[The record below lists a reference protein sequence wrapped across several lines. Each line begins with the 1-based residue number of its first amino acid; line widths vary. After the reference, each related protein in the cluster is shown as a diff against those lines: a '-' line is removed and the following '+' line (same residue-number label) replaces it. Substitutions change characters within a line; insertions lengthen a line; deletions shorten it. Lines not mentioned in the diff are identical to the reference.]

1 MFKRAKILALPLLL
15 AVILAAPSFSSC
27 GGNGTGPEGTAAG
40 ELSTQ
45 ELEQVVADSLDVVAN
60 ATSYGFS
67 LDMDINAEA
76 TGGSQAG
83 KAGMTIK
90 SDGDADIA
98 ANNMKMNLDMSVN
111 SNIPGNEGSQSVSA
125 EIYMLTDWMYMKM
138 DITGMGKQWYKTPVT
153 EDVKQA
159 YDLDMVSQQLA
170 PLESLGE
177 IKFVKYE
184 TVGGSKCYVL
194 KIVPD
199 LASMKDWLD
208 QQQMTT
214 GTFDWSQVENLEDI
228 FKELSYTVWIAT
240 DTKLLKK
247 LNMTMG
253 MEMTPEQA
261 GASESDF
268 DKMTMDIEL
277 GMEIKD
283 YNKPVTINL
292 PDEAE
297 NATEM

>member
-1 MFKRAKILALPLLL
+1 MFKRLKILALPLLL
-15 AVILAAPSFSSC
+15 AAILAAPSFSGC
-27 GGNGTGPEGTAAG
+27 GEKAGETEGTAAG
-40 ELSTQ
+40 GLTTQ
-45 ELEQVVADSLDVVAN
+45 ELQQVVADSLDVVEN

-83 KAGMTIK
+83 KMGMTIK

-98 ANNMKMNLDMSVN
+98 ANNMKMNLDMSID
-111 SNIPGNEGSQSVSA
+111 SSIPENEGSQSVSA

-138 DITGMGKQWYKTPVT
+138 DITGMGKKWYKTPVT
-153 EDVKQA
+153 DEAKQA

-170 PLESLGE
+170 PLESMGE

-184 TVGGSKCYVL
+184 SVDGSQCYVL

-199 LASMKDWLD
+199 LVSMKDWLE

-214 GTFDWSQVENLEDI
+214 GTFDWSQVENLEDV
-228 FKELSYTVWIAT
+228 FKELSYTVWIAK
-240 DTKLLKK
+240 DTKLMKK

-253 MEMTPEQA
+253 IEMTPEQA

-268 DKMTMDIEL
+268 DKMTMDIEMD
-277 GMEIKD
+277 MEIQD
-283 YNKPVTINL
+283 YNEPVTITL

>member
-1 MFKRAKILALPLLL
+1 MFKRLKILALPLLL
-15 AVILAAPSFSSC
+15 AAILAAPSFSGC
-27 GGNGTGPEGTAAG
+27 GEKAGETEGTAAG
-40 ELSTQ
+40 GLTTQ
-45 ELEQVVADSLDVVAN
+45 ELQQVVADSMSAVKN

-83 KAGMTIK
+83 KMGMTIK

-98 ANNMKMNLDMSVN
+98 ANNMKMNLDMSID
-111 SNIPGNEGSQSVSA
+111 SSIPENEGSQSVSA

-138 DITGMGKQWYKTPVT
+138 DITGMGEKWYKTPVT
-153 EDVKQA
+153 DEVKQA

-170 PLESLGE
+170 PLESMGE

-184 TVGGSKCYVL
+184 SVDGSQCYVL

-199 LASMKDWLD
+199 LVSMKDWLE

-214 GTFDWSQVENLEDI
+214 GTFDWSQVENLEDV
-228 FKELSYTVWIAT
+228 FKELSYTVWIAK
-240 DTKLLKK
+240 DTKLMKK

-253 MEMTPEQA
+253 IEMTPEQA

-268 DKMTMDIEL
+268 DKMTMNIEL
-277 GMEIKD
+277 EMEIQK
-283 YNKPVTINL
+283 YNEPVTITL